1 MIHQHLDGIVDSTVV
16 HRIMKFERPDHSH
29 TESLKR
35 KCVEDWLVNEDR
47 LREVPKNYFQK
58 PAKLRANIGKA
69 RRLILK
75 WTRGYESILK
85 TVDLRF
91 PNGETFISM
100 QGRVSFHQK
109 LLNKEIFG
117 LTTYENA
124 DTAVDLILSHASLR
138 RCAKAHLIKRPKDEN
153 KRDYLYSNGAL
164 DRKESVGDYILR
176 NRIKNELL
184 NLVHG
189 SRQSSVYKNSEERR
203 LINVEAFLNVV
214 RQLQIGS
221 ALRVIHANVGNELD
235 FGQDR
240 HRSMIESDAYATLD
254 VKGGSNSTVLK
265 MTDMLYRG
273 TRVYQDI
280 LESRSSFMLVDMP
293 VDHTHRKMYVETGML
308 SAMGNGYTF
317 EILALTLLALCRAID
332 PNASVYGDDII
343 VSRESATEV
352 ADTIALFGYELNRKK
367 SYLHGTFRES
377 CGAFYLDGRGYVTC
391 YDIKWCHNINDV
403 INVVNKIG
411 RIIKL
416 NNDWTGAV
424 KKILESTYDELIR
437 IIPSYMK
444 GPRIQQKDLPRWV
457 EVWKNDWA
465 KIHREDDYCRSLYQA
480 TLKRFAPL
488 LEHWNYQPKDMAV
501 IHVFS
506 PRNVV
511 IHKIYDHVTKPWT
524 LSFYLMSIGN
534 GGRPQD
540 LLRQD
545 PERRKYRRETL
556 ILIQGTPIK
565 MGDARKAL
573 RDTGS

>member
-1 MIHQHLDGIVDSTVV
+1 MINQHLDGIVDSTVV
-16 HRIMKFERPDHSH
+16 HRIMKFERPNHDH

-35 KCVEDWLVNEDR
+35 KCVEDWFLNEER
-47 LREVPKNYFQK
+47 LREVPKGYFQK
-58 PAKLRANIGKA
+58 KAKLRANIGKA
-69 RRLILK
+69 RSLILS
-75 WTRGYESILK
+75 WTRNYDKYLK
-85 TVDLRF
+85 MSELRF
-91 PNGETFISM
+91 PNGETFISK

-109 LLNKEIFG
+109 LLDKEIFG

-124 DTAVDLILSHASLR
+124 DAAIDQIMSHASLR
-138 RCAKAHLIKRPKDEN
+138 RCAKAHLSKRSKDEN
-153 KRDYLYSNGAL
+153 KSAFMYANGAL
-164 DRKESVGDYILR
+164 DRKTSVGDYILR
-176 NRIKNELL
+176 NRIRNELL
-184 NLVHG
+184 NYVHG
-189 SRQSSVYKNSEERR
+189 SRQSSVYKNSDERR
-203 LINVEAFLNVV
+203 LINVEAFQNVV
-214 RQLQIGS
+214 RQLKVGS
-221 ALRVIHANVGNELD
+221 AIRMIHAEVGNELD
-235 FGQDR
+235 YGQDR
-240 HRSMIESDAYATLD
+240 HRSMIESDKYATLD

-273 TRVYQDI
+273 TRMYMDI
-280 LESRSSFMLVDMP
+280 LESRSSFMLVDVP
-293 VDHTHRKMYVETGML
+293 VDHTHRKMYVETSML

-332 PNASVYGDDII
+332 PEASVYGDDII
-343 VSRESATEV
+343 VTRDSATEV
-352 ADTIALFGYELNRKK
+352 AETIALFGYELNMKK

-411 RIIKL
+411 RIIRL
-416 NNDWTGAV
+416 NEDWTGAV
-424 KKILESTYDELIR
+424 KKVLESTYDELIR
-437 IIPSYMK
+437 NIPCYMK
-444 GPRIQQKDLPRWV
+444 GPRIEQKDLPRWV

-465 KIHREDDYCRSLYQA
+465 KIHREDDYCRSLYKN

-488 LEHWNYQPKDMAV
+488 LENWNYKPKDLAV

-506 PRNVV
+506 PREV
-511 IHKIYDHVTKPWT
+511 ILHKRYDHVTKPWT

-534 GGRPQD
+534 GGRPLD

-545 PERRKYRRETL
+545 PERRQYRRETL
-556 ILIQGTPIK
+556 LLIQGQPIK